1 MAASRCKTVRAQRNT
16 ESDMKE
22 EAGGRAVRVRESAR
36 ATTYTI
42 SDLAKE
48 FDITTRAIRYYEDQ
62 GLISPARRG
71 SRRIYSRRDRVRLSL
86 ILRGKRLGFS
96 LQETRELFD
105 LYDNAPGEQAQMAH
119 FMELLGA
126 RRSML
131 ERQMEDIRA
140 ILGEIDT
147 AEHEARRALAA
158 RASFAEIERA

>member
-1 MAASRCKTVRAQRNT
+1 MDQ
-16 ESDMKE
+16 EI
-22 EAGGRAVRVRESAR
+22 AGRTGRVRESAN

-105 LYDNAPGEQAQMAH
+105 LYDNAPGEQAQMSH

-126 RRSML
+126 RRAML

-140 ILGEIDT
+140 ILDEIDA
-147 AEHEARRALAA
+147 AEKEARRSIAA
-158 RASFAEIERA
+158 RVPGPKTTMSPSA